1 MANFLNTKN
10 HADKRVLELLQEKL
24 NLFDGL
30 FGSSDEILGALES
43 GLDFE
48 KKQWQKPAAQ
58 IFQEKTEA
66 ERARIKEEEKM
77 RKANIE
83 EDKWQ
88 EVKLPEGTE
97 RNPE

>member
-1 MANFLNTKN
+1 MIKKILVPILKICKSKFVKIADPRFANREAEQIGTKLVGLN
-10 HADKRVLELLQEKL
+10 
-24 NLFDGL
+24 
-30 FGSSDEILGALES
+30 
-43 GLDFE
+43 FE
-48 KKQWQKPAAQ
+48 NKQWQKPAAQ